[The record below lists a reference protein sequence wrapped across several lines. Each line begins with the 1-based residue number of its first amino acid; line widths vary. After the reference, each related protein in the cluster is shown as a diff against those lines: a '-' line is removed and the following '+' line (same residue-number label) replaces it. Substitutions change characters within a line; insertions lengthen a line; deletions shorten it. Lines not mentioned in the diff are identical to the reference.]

1 MEKRCN
7 QKVDCI
13 DDSDERNCRVLVL
26 NDGYNKRL
34 PPKNIGDSV
43 DVNVTIDVLRLVDID
58 ENDYSIKI
66 QFEIKLIWKENRATY
81 QNLKIKDSLN
91 ALEENYFEQMW
102 LPKVIY
108 ENTDQKE
115 TTRLGSNWEWETTV
129 VEERVTLHLVA

>member
-81 QNLKIKDSLN
+81 QNLKIKVEGS
-91 ALEENYFEQMW
+91 Q
-102 LPKVIY
+102 PIGC
-108 ENTDQKE
+108 
-115 TTRLGSNWEWETTV
+115 RLVS
-129 VEERVTLHLVA
+129 RSH